1 MKNLAKH
8 LSWLLF
14 LQSASL
20 LILGLAVLLYP
31 AILFALVA
39 ATFIW
44 NGIMSGVMAWRVRRA
59 RGVREVRELIEVAA

>member
-8 LSWLLF
+8 LSWLLL
-14 LQSASL
+14 LQGVSL
-20 LILGLAVLLYP
+20 LLLGILVLVYP
-31 AILFALVA
+31 AVLFALVA

-44 NGIMSGVMAWRVRRA
+44 NGIMSLIIAWRVQRA